1 MTTQLINQILQLSIS
16 ERLELIENIWNS
28 IADMP
33 DEIELTEAQKQEL
46 DYRLELY
53 EQNSEIGSNWEEVK
67 QRIKNRK

>member
-67 QRIKNRK
+67 QRIKSRK

>member
-1 MTTQLINQILQLSIS
+1 MTTTLINQILQLSIS

-28 IADMP
+28 IADMT

-67 QRIKNRK
+67 QRIKSRK

>member
-1 MTTQLINQILQLSIS
+1 MTTKLINQILQLSIS

-33 DEIELTEAQKQEL
+33 DKIELTETQKQEL

-53 EQNSEIGSNWEEVK
+53 EENSEIGSNWQEVK

>member
-1 MTTQLINQILQLSIS
+1 MTTKLINQILQLSIS

>member
-1 MTTQLINQILQLSIS
+1 MTTKLINQILQLSIS

-46 DYRLELY
+46 DYRWELY